1 MVLFL
6 TYKVIPACVM
16 ETTERKTKGVGLKDN
31 YNIGQAS
38 IQKLISTN

>member
-1 MVLFL
+1 M
-6 TYKVIPACVM
+6 IPACVM

-38 IQKLISTN
+38 IERDVGMQKLIPAN